1 MLNLTF
7 KQIFFRNVTAI
18 LLSKSALQTVC
29 RSLMKKD
36 YSCALSQK
44 CSAPCRTLK
53 STYFLLHFLILHRN
67 KQRPLVFVKELER
80 SFA

>member
-7 KQIFFRNVTAI
+7 KQNFFRNVTAI

-53 STYFLLHFLILHRN
+53 STYFFHFFDTPPQQAAPSSLR
-67 KQRPLVFVKELER
+67 KRT
-80 SFA
+80 